1 MIGYK
6 YPNIYAFSPWQPE
19 PVPSPCL
26 LSNLMKTMPLQ
37 TLRTPLATALLSALA
52 LVASAQASAQGAGAW
67 PSKPIRIV
75 VPFQAGSAT
84 DLLSRQVGAGLSNSL
99 GQPVLVENKPGAAA
113 MIGSDTAARAP
124 GDGYTLLMS
133 GPASMV
139 TNRFLYKKL
148 SYNPDAF
155 EKVAIVAVT
164 PNVLLANP
172 SLPFS
177 TLAEMVAYAKANPGK
192 LTYASFGAGTTSHMA
207 GEFLRQ
213 AAGID
218 IVHVPYKGAAEAIPA
233 LISGQ
238 VSLYFD
244 TIMTALPQVKAGKL
258 RALGVSTA
266 SRAAMAPDIPTI
278 AEQGYPGFDIAPWY
292 GIVASHG
299 TPPAVV
305 SRLNTEINKL
315 LNTPE
320 FRERLVATG
329 AEARGG
335 SVADFEAFVKTEVP
349 RTEKL
354 VRQAAIALQ

>member
-1 MIGYK
+1 M
-6 YPNIYAFSPWQPE
+6 
-19 PVPSPCL
+19 
-26 LSNLMKTMPLQ
+26 NLRL
-37 TLRTPLATALLSALA
+37 LRTPLVAAFVSLLACT
-52 LVASAQASAQGAGAW
+52 ASAQAPAAW
-67 PSKPIRIV
+67 PTKPIRIV

-84 DLLSRQVGAGLSNSL
+84 DLLSRQIGNGLSKSL

-113 MIGSDTAARAP
+113 MIGSTAAARSP

-139 TNRFLYKKL
+139 TNRFLYKNL
-148 SYNPDAF
+148 AYEPDAF
-155 EKVAIVAVT
+155 EKVAMVAIT
-164 PNVLLANP
+164 PNVLLADP
-172 SLPFS
+172 ALPFK
-177 TLAEMVAYAKANPGK
+177 TLPEMVAYAKAHPGK

-218 IVHVPYKGAAEAIPA
+218 LVHVPYKGAAEAIPA
-233 LISGQ
+233 LMAGQ
-238 VSLYFD
+238 VSMYFD

-266 SRAAMAPDIPTI
+266 TRAAMAPDIPTI

-292 GIVASHG
+292 GIVASPG
-299 TPPAVV
+299 TPAPVV
-305 SRLNTEINKL
+305 TKLNAEINKL
-315 LNTPE
+315 LTTAD

-335 SVADFEAFVKTEVP
+335 SVAEFDAFIKTEIP

-354 VRQAAIALQ
+354 VRQSGITLQ

>member
-1 MIGYK
+1 MHSI
-6 YPNIYAFSPWQPE
+6 
-19 PVPSPCL
+19 VPGFGPSMPAT
-26 LSNLMKTMPLQ
+26 NLMTTMNFQL
-37 TLRTPLATALLSALA
+37 LRTPLVAA
-52 LVASAQASAQGAGAW
+52 LVSTLAFAASAQAPAAW
-67 PSKPIRIV
+67 PTKPLRIV

-84 DLLSRQVGAGLSNSL
+84 DLLSRQIGTGLSKSL
-99 GQPVLVENKPGAAA
+99 GQPVLIENRPGAAA
-113 MIGSDTAARAP
+113 MIGSTAAARSP

-139 TNRFLYKKL
+139 TNRFLYKSL
-148 SYNPDAF
+148 SYEPDAF
-155 EKVAIVAVT
+155 EKVAIVAIT
-164 PNVLLANP
+164 PNVLLADP
-172 SLPFS
+172 ALPFK
-177 TLAEMVAYAKANPGK
+177 TLPEMVAYAKANPGK

-207 GEFLRQ
+207 GEFLKQ

-218 IVHVPYKGAAEAIPA
+218 LVHVPYKGAAEAIPA
-233 LISGQ
+233 LMSGQ

-266 SRAAMAPDIPTI
+266 TRAAMAPDIPTI

-292 GIVASHG
+292 GIVASPG
-299 TPPAVV
+299 TPAPVV
-305 SRLNTEINKL
+305 VKLNTEINKL
-315 LNTPE
+315 LTTAE

-335 SVADFEAFVKTEVP
+335 SVAEFEAFIKTEIP

-354 VRQAAIALQ
+354 VRQSGITLQ